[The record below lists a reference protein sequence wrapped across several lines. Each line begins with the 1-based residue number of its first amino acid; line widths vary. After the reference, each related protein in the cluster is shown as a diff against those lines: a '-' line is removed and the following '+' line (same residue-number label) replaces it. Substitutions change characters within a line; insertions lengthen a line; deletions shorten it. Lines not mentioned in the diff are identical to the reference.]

1 MSDGN
6 SSNFSFFN
14 SKSQSKSFII
24 YICDATIIILYIE
37 MVACIILNSISVFF
51 ILFAK
56 TLSPI
61 HMLILN
67 LAVVDCL
74 YVSIIPFYVRQ
85 FEQVKGEK
93 IVQTKFGCQISYFLD
108 VTCMIVSI
116 ILIKL
121 NKTRWDRLW
130 DRLLMSLY
138 GI

>member
-1 MSDGN
+1 MVKNISLGSTSYLN
-6 SSNFSFFN
+6 EEISSGLSEINNKFV
-14 SKSQSKSFII
+14 I

-37 MVACIILNSISVFF
+37 MVACIILNSISVFC

-61 HMLILN
+61 PMLILN

-85 FEQVKGEK
+85 FEQVKGET

-116 ILIKL
+116 MFIVFL
-121 NKTRWDRLW
+121 
-130 DRLLMSLY
+130 
-138 GI
+138 